1 MTAVE
6 KRVYFLLKV
15 VIYNY
20 HGIDQREQ
28 HDLEESSRQMDAQ
41 AELDWATQFV
51 AKDYITAFDRA
62 REYLSVPVGDYP
74 KPKRLELID
83 MIWKANNLKGYVT
96 EMEAT
101 AMMRLAKDWSVEKE
115 MMELVLR

>member
-1 MTAVE
+1 MTAEE

-15 VIYNY
+15 VIYSY
-20 HGIDQREQ
+20 HGINEREQ
-28 HDLEESSRQMDAQ
+28 RDLEASSKKLDGQ

-51 AKDYITAFDRA
+51 AKDYISAFERA
-62 REYLSVPVGDYP
+62 REYLSGPVGDYP

-101 AMMRLAKDWSVEKE
+101 AMMRLAKDWSVQKE
-115 MMELVLR
+115 MMELMLQ